1 MRIRREIRGD
11 AGNQRFERMAG
22 AAPGGPKIEGEY
34 FSLSLLERKS
44 RAFRSFPEREIRG
57 IASVGIL
64 LRFGSEGSLRDF
76 IESEQQLLAQPRLRA
91 VANPPHVS

>member
-11 AGNQRFERMAG
+11 AGNQRFERMEG
-22 AAPGGPKIEGEY
+22 GGPGGRKIDGEY

-76 IESEQQLLAQPRLRA
+76 IESEQQILAQPSVTAL
-91 VANPPHVS
+91 VKPPDFS